1 MLFEVNPFDIEIGQY
16 KVMLNLADARELGMN
31 AGDRVRVKAKGASF
45 TAILD
50 VTTQM
55 VEPGK
60 VGIFTEA
67 HQKVGEA
74 KEVDVAPAAKPLSI
88 SYIKRIMDEEKL
100 TEDQI
105 RTIVQD
111 IVDNNLSDVEIS
123 AYLTTLYIRNFD

>member
-1 MLFEVNPFDIEIGQY
+1 MLFEVNPFDIEIGRY
-16 KVMLNLADARELGMN
+16 KVMLNLADAREMGMN
-31 AGDRVRVKAKGASF
+31 AGDRVRVKAKGASL

-55 VEPGK
+55 VGPGK

-67 HQKVGEA
+67 HQKIGEA
-74 KEVDVAPAAKPLSI
+74 KEVDVAPAPKPASV

-111 IVDNNLSDVEIS
+111 IVDNNLSDVE
-123 AYLTTLYIRNFD
+123 